1 MTTHEDRTQFTDPQ
15 YRDPQAGDPQA
26 TEPQFRDPQ
35 NPDAQYPDTQ
45 NPGAQYSATQQSDQQ
60 YSTQQADQQYRDPQH
75 AEQQHAGL
83 QQNDSPFDDAPRGA
97 GAPVQPE
104 TGAGTSTG
112 HPGMAQPS
120 SEHDRPQADST
131 NADSELSL
139 FGETEMSGFRARWN
153 DVQAGFV
160 DDPKQCV
167 QTADALVS
175 EVVDQLTSGFS
186 EARARMEAQWA
197 RGEDASTEDLRV
209 ALKRYREFFQR
220 LLSV

>member
-15 YRDPQAGDPQA
+15 YRDPQA
-26 TEPQFRDPQ
+26 TEPQFRDPQHADAQYADPQ

-45 NPGAQYSATQQSDQQ
+45 NPGAQYSATQQ
-60 YSTQQADQQYRDPQH
+60 ADQQYVDPQH
-75 AEQQHAGL
+75 AGMQR
-83 QQNDSPFDDAPRGA
+83 NDSPFDDAPRGA
-97 GAPVQPE
+97 VAPGEQ
-104 TGAGTSTG
+104 TGTASLAGDQA
-112 HPGMAQPS
+112 MARPS

-131 NADSELSL
+131 DTDSSLSL

-175 EVVDQLTSGFS
+175 EVVDQLTAGFS

>member
-1 MTTHEDRTQFTDPQ
+1 M
-15 YRDPQAGDPQA
+15 
-26 TEPQFRDPQ
+26 
-35 NPDAQYPDTQ
+35 
-45 NPGAQYSATQQSDQQ
+45 
-60 YSTQQADQQYRDPQH
+60 
-75 AEQQHAGL
+75 

-97 GAPVQPE
+97 GAPVQSE
-104 TGAGTSTG
+104 AVTSAG

-131 NADSELSL
+131 DTDSELSL

-175 EVVDQLTSGFS
+175 EVVDQLTAGFS
-186 EARARMEAQWA
+186 EARTRMEAQWA
-197 RGEDASTEDLRV
+197 KGEDASTEDLRV

>member
-26 TEPQFRDPQ
+26 TEPQFRDPRHA
-35 NPDAQYPDTQ
+35 DAQYSDPQ
-45 NPGAQYSATQQSDQQ
+45 NPGAQYSSTQQSSQQ
-60 YSTQQADQQYRDPQH
+60 YGDPQH
-75 AEQQHAGL
+75 ADAQYADAQQTGV

-97 GAPVQPE
+97 GAPVQSTE
-104 TGAGTSTG
+104 TATSTG
-112 HPGMAQPS
+112 HPGMARPS
-120 SEHDRPQADST
+120 SEHDRPQSDSSDT
-131 NADSELSL
+131 DTDLSL

-175 EVVDQLTSGFS
+175 EVVDQLTAGFS
-186 EARARMEAQWA
+186 EARTRMEAQWA
-197 RGEDASTEDLRV
+197 KGEDASTEDLRV

>member
-1 MTTHEDRTQFTDPQ
+1 M
-15 YRDPQAGDPQA
+15 
-26 TEPQFRDPQ
+26 
-35 NPDAQYPDTQ
+35 
-45 NPGAQYSATQQSDQQ
+45 
-60 YSTQQADQQYRDPQH
+60 
-75 AEQQHAGL
+75 

-97 GAPVQPE
+97 EAPVQSE
-104 TGAGTSTG
+104 TVTSTG

-131 NADSELSL
+131 DADSDLSL

-175 EVVDQLTSGFS
+175 EVVDQLTSGFT

>member
-1 MTTHEDRTQFTDPQ
+1 MTTHEDRAQFTDPQYRDPQ
-15 YRDPQAGDPQA
+15 YRDPQAGDPQ
-26 TEPQFRDPQ
+26 
-35 NPDAQYPDTQ
+35 
-45 NPGAQYSATQQSDQQ
+45 QSD
-60 YSTQQADQQYRDPQH
+60 
-75 AEQQHAGL
+75 L
-83 QQNDSPFDDAPRGA
+83 QQNDSPFDDAPRA
-97 GAPVQPE
+97 SGAPEQSTE
-104 TGAGTSTG
+104 TTPPTG

-120 SEHDRPQADST
+120 SEHDRPQTDSLDADT
-131 NADSELSL
+131 ELSL

>member
-26 TEPQFRDPQ
+26 
-35 NPDAQYPDTQ
+35 QYPDTQ

-60 YSTQQADQQYRDPQH
+60 YSDPQH
-75 AEQQHAGL
+75 ADQQHAGL
-83 QQNDSPFDDAPRGA
+83 QQNDSPFDDAPGGA
-97 GAPVQPE
+97 GAPVQPG
-104 TGAGTSTG
+104 TVTSTG

-131 NADSELSL
+131 DADSELSL

-175 EVVDQLTSGFS
+175 EVVDQLTSGFT

>member
-15 YRDPQAGDPQA
+15 YRDPQA

-35 NPDAQYPDTQ
+35 HADAQYPDTQ
-45 NPGAQYSATQQSDQQ
+45 NPGAQYSATQQADQQ
-60 YSTQQADQQYRDPQH
+60 YADPQQADQQYADPQH
-75 AEQQHAGL
+75 AGMQR
-83 QQNDSPFDDAPRGA
+83 NDSPFDDAPRGA
-97 GAPVQPE
+97 GAPGEQ
-104 TGAGTSTG
+104 TGTASLAGD
-112 HPGMAQPS
+112 PGMARPS

-131 NADSELSL
+131 DTDSDLSL

-175 EVVDQLTSGFS
+175 EVVDQLTAGFS

>member
-15 YRDPQAGDPQA
+15 YSDP
-26 TEPQFRDPQ
+26 
-35 NPDAQYPDTQ
+35 Q

-60 YSTQQADQQYRDPQH
+60 YSDQQYASPQ
-75 AEQQHAGL
+75 QTGL
-83 QQNDSPFDDAPRGA
+83 QQNDSPFDDTPRGTE
-97 GAPVQPE
+97 APPQPAE
-104 TGAGTSTG
+104 TAPPAG

-131 NADSELSL
+131 EADSELSL

-175 EVVDQLTSGFS
+175 EVVDQLTTGFS